1 MLVAALFVSRCY
13 ETALLYKWASPCF
26 ECDGAQR
33 EMSRSGQHK
42 HATDISRCRAVHVA
56 GLSRDLDARLKF
68 PLFSGTRGRG
78 QVGVSPT
85 SPQLLLGRLPHVTDE
100 SAPTPDSDSD
110 HTAEFADIN
119 EGLAGFGAEPE
130 LDQESID
137 AMQEAQRAMEDA
149 RSRLADVPAEVV
161 VTNHVMGLYEL
172 AAIHLSATPPDLE
185 QSVLAID
192 AVACLVD
199 GLGDR
204 LGEEAPTMR
213 DALNNIRLAFVQI
226 KGAQQPSNS

>member
-13 ETALLYKWASPCF
+13 ETALLCKWASPCL

-33 EMSRSGQHK
+33 EVSRSGQHK
-42 HATDISRCRAVHVA
+42 HATDPSRCRAVHVA

-68 PLFSGTRGRG
+68 PLFSGTCGRG

-85 SPQLLLGRLPHVTDE
+85 SPQLLVGMLPHVTDE
-100 SAPTPDSDSD
+100 SAPTPDSASD

-172 AAIHLSATPPDLE
+172 AAIHLSAIPPDLE

-226 KGAQQPSNS
+226 KGAEQPSDS